1 MTFNLLKSVKWSLL
15 ILALTIGCKP
25 EEINEPTVYN
35 VDASL
40 AKYVDKFFQEA
51 NTRGITISKEN
62 LIVKPA
68 INTSDFTDICG
79 KCTQNSKF
87 PELQRTVEINM
98 ASSPCWK
105 NISEND
111 KEALVFHE
119 LGHCLLNRIAHKN
132 DTFADGSP
140 KSIMVANNTD
150 LYGPC
155 IYTFDENPTLCNKT
169 NRRKYY
175 IDELFDEKTATP
187 SWAR

>member
-1 MTFNLLKSVKWSLL
+1 MNFKLLNFLKWL
-15 ILALTIGCKP
+15 IVVFVFTISCKP

-40 AKYVDKFFQEA
+40 TKYVDKFFQEA
-51 NTRGITISKEN
+51 NSRGITIPKEN

-68 INTSDFTDICG
+68 TNTADFTDICG
-79 KCTQNSKF
+79 KCTQNAKF
-87 PELQRTVEINM
+87 PELQRTVEINTTN
-98 ASSPCWK
+98 SPCWK

-155 IYTFDENPTLCNKT
+155 IYAFDENPTLCNKT

-175 IDELFDEKTATP
+175 IDELFDEKTAAP